1 MLATSFCKKDSR
13 EEKQTGENRNG
24 KLIKWASSSVVVL
37 IKKDQVI
44 QRMPGRERVLPA
56 ISLCKYTWWRHYLV
70 RAIQPSVEFSPHPIV
85 SPTRKRRLETLS
97 VS

>member
-13 EEKQTGENRNG
+13 EEKQTRENRNG

-44 QRMPGRERVLPA
+44 QRMPGRERVLRDK
-56 ISLCKYTWWRHYLV
+56 SLKVYLV
-70 RAIQPSVEFSPHPIV
+70 APLLGARNSAFS
-85 SPTRKRRLETLS
+85 
-97 VS
+97 